1 MSTTAH
7 VEGES
12 AHRGDEDRDW
22 PPTACDDGGLQ
33 RGQSACVLRHG
44 SELAGVCVRAGVWDR
59 APAGSAGWGRAP
71 KEMLHT
77 RRLRADV
84 LLKLDALVHV
94 CRQIG
99 MNLQMKLRFCCSIC
113 DV

>member
-1 MSTTAH
+1 MWKARVLTEETKTGIGLRQRATTAAC
-7 VEGES
+7 S
-12 AHRGDEDRDW
+12 AASLLVCFAMDRNSQGC
-22 PPTACDDGGLQ
+22 ASGL
-33 RGQSACVLRHG
+33 G
-44 SELAGVCVRAGVWDR
+44 SGTE
-59 APAGSAGWGRAP
+59 PQPETGWGRAP